1 MIKNTKSLQENIY
14 NHRKILHNI
23 AEVGRKEFKTAKYI
37 RDYLDSINVKCDT
50 YLTTATIGIL
60 KGKIGKKTI
69 AFRADIDGL
78 VTEEGVKH
86 LCGHDGHTSILLGL
100 VEFINN
106 NLDILNDNIVFIFQ
120 PAEEGPGGAEDL
132 IKEGIIDKYKID
144 EIYGLHIYPE
154 VKEGYIGLAPGYFMA
169 QAGDFNIDIISKSG
183 HGAMPQNGIDGI
195 LIASN
200 LVNILQSIVSR
211 NVSPL
216 DNAVLTV
223 GKING
228 GTRRNIIAENVRLE
242 GTLRTFDPKV
252 YDSMKTR
259 MKEICQGVEKSYN
272 CKINLNIKD
281 DYPSVNNNKHLY
293 EEFVDALGEEKVIKL
308 APMMISEDFSYYQR
322 EVPGLFFMLG
332 SRDEEKGFVNG
343 LHNLNFN
350 FNEGVLLNGLDSYI
364 QLLKYKNSLE

>member
-1 MIKNTKSLQENIY
+1 MKNTNYLKETIY
-14 NHRKILHNI
+14 NHRKLLHNI

-37 RDYLDSINVKCDT
+37 RNYLDSINVAYDT
-50 YLTTATIGIL
+50 YLETATIGVL
-60 KGKIGKKTI
+60 KGKKGEKTI

-78 VTEEGVKH
+78 VTEDGVKH

-100 VEFINN
+100 VQFIND
-106 NLDILNDNIVFIFQ
+106 NLDNLNDNIVFIFQ

-154 VKEGYIGLAPGYFMA
+154 VEQGYIGLAPGYFMA
-169 QAGDFNIDIISKSG
+169 QAGELNIDIISKSG
-183 HGAMPQNGIDGI
+183 HGAMPQSGIDGI
-195 LIASN
+195 IIAAN
-200 LVNILQSIVSR
+200 IVNILQSIVSR
-211 NVSPL
+211 NISPL
-216 DNAVLTV
+216 DNAVLTI

-259 MKEICQGVEKSYN
+259 VKEICAGMEKSYN
-272 CKINLNIKD
+272 CKIELDIKD
-281 DYPSVNNNKHLY
+281 DYPSVNNNRYMY
-293 EEFVDALGEEKVIKL
+293 EEFVNALGEEKVIKL
-308 APMMISEDFSYYQR
+308 NPMMISEDFSYYQR

-332 SRDEEKGFVNG
+332 SRDEEKGFING
-343 LHNLNFN
+343 LHNMNFN
-350 FNEGVLLNGLDSYI
+350 FNEEVLINGLNTYI
-364 QLLKYKNSLE
+364 KLLEYKNILI